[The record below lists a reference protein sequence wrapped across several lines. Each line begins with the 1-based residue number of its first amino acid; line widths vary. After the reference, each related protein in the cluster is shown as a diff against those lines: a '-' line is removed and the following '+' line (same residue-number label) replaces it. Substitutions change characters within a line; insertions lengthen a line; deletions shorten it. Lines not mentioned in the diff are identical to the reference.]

1 MLYVFGPFHIS
12 RSLGISDMAS
22 LRKNTKWKYLQWS
35 EKQYKVSGYEI
46 KMTLEDLNVI
56 DNG

>member
-1 MLYVFGPFHIS
+1 MEIPTVV
-12 RSLGISDMAS
+12 R
-22 LRKNTKWKYLQWS
+22 
-35 EKQYKVSGYEI
+35 KQYKVSGYEI